1 VTSLSHMLGMAAAK
15 GACCSLTHKSAAS
28 GRRSTEH
35 TFFVLFS
42 TLSYTHTAQTQKGPQ
57 AARVL
62 ASEVY
67 YFCSEHN
74 KGITIHSTQCYVLCS
89 HTSCQV
95 TTQTRVK
102 AFTRYRLYT
111 PVLSLQYRGPTGVHD
126 RVIQRT
132 EGGNGLIR
140 QKSECGSTHVH
151 VHVKVRLWA
160 RAAAPCD

>member
-1 VTSLSHMLGMAAAK
+1 MTSLSHMLGMAAAK

-74 KGITIHSTQCYVLCS
+74 KGITIHSTQSVMCCV
-89 HTSCQV
+89 
-95 TTQTRVK
+95 
-102 AFTRYRLYT
+102 
-111 PVLSLQYRGPTGVHD
+111 
-126 RVIQRT
+126 RT
-132 EGGNGLIR
+132 L
-140 QKSECGSTHVH
+140 V
-151 VHVKVRLWA
+151 VR
-160 RAAAPCD
+160 

>member
-1 VTSLSHMLGMAAAK
+1 MTSLSRMLGTAAAK
-15 GACCSLTHKSAAS
+15 GTCCSLTHKSAAS
-28 GRRSTEH
+28 GRRSYTEH
-35 TFFVLFS
+35 HIFRVRDNTRIIL
-42 TLSYTHTAQTQKGPQ
+42 TPRKHKKARKRQR
-57 AARVL
+57 ARVL

-74 KGITIHSTQCYVLCS
+74 KGITTLNRCCVLCS

-140 QKSECGSTHVH
+140 QKSECGSTR
-151 VHVKVRLWA
+151 VKVRLWA